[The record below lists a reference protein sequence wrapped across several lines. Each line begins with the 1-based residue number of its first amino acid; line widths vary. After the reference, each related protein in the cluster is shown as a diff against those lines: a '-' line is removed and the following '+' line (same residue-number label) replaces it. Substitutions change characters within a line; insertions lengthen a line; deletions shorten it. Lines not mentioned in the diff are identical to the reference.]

1 MLHKLS
7 GQAKI
12 LVLLG
17 LFVVYV
23 CLELSLNLL
32 LIDMYAK
39 PLQDVFGEYQLT
51 AERLE
56 LFGRTLSGFG
66 LALGIISFVPGHL
79 FNFLGGANR
88 ATLPSDERV
97 ISKQG
102 KWLFRPVA
110 FVLLWAL
117 IIPFLRIAIDATV
130 DGTSNEKKL
139 SAVRAIVYKEAYLA
153 ESVTIEGFPEFD
165 EIVSDPQRKDL
176 VVALIPSLA
185 FFSGGF
191 NHLIESNLQNMAD
204 VFLQNRQEE
213 AFSKE
218 ALPRIREFDGA
229 YKSEWAKYRKA
240 TQEYAQ
246 ASRRENNYALIEQER
261 TELLNQANGR
271 INQRWRT
278 FSDEL
283 LKADDFRKDYA
294 ENETIV
300 GVYRDLRDKYQ
311 SSKCDREC
319 RQFYKAE
326 FAKYLT
332 NLTFESG
339 ERFGVYLT
347 ADDANLTK
355 LLKSKYQLMGMFTRG
370 RRAYLYRAYGIS
382 EEMEYEQYTQ
392 SQMATNLAIAL
403 FKENDVHVPE
413 NWSMQDMRA
422 LRQGI
427 TQKYQGRA
435 QALWE
440 KYQNSSKFGGVPMKD
455 LDRVDFAR
463 LHEIEVMAQI
473 ILGPYYMES
482 FTPSIAESRYKKMWL
497 DSQDNISFIQMVT
510 STAAT
515 AAFSPGGSMFQL
527 GKDAV
532 KLAVIPPVSIAAS
545 LLAIFLLFIK
555 LGLYLWARS
564 KVYFMLA
571 MGLGVFAFGMPVG
584 KSVMGENSYHG
595 MMVAFA
601 EEFSDVDT
609 FDKTFTVGFGY
620 VLDLE
625 NGIFKTYRGLD
636 VVNAVASVVYQK
648 LPRDESGQPIAL
660 PEPSDFSLR
669 AYDNFAYSILDFTPD
684 MLGLGEVTSPFNSN
698 ITVLKQDMNVGAYLG
713 VRLEDKKV
721 AEVRMPNFMQG
732 TDIGLLAEQR
742 LFYQPDWQ
750 ALALEYISNVDD
762 PSYWLQLAQGDV
774 AKETLMQRLER
785 NMATYLNNTPSTLA
799 LLNSL
804 NEKGQSN
811 LILLE
816 LERSKKYRCFVLGT
830 VTAQMISESIE
841 SNHIAYEELPN
852 CKARI

>member
-1 MLHKLS
+1 MSTRVS
-7 GQAKI
+7 GQVKI
-12 LVLLG
+12 LLLLG

-66 LALGIISFVPGHL
+66 LALGFISFVPGHI
-79 FNFLGGANR
+79 FNFLGGANP
-88 ATLPSDERV
+88 ATQTGDEHG

-130 DGTSNEKKL
+130 DNTSNEKKL

-165 EIVSDPQRKDL
+165 EIVSDADRKDL

-204 VFLQNRQEE
+204 VFLLNRQEE
-213 AFSKE
+213 TFSKE
-218 ALPRIREFDGA
+218 ALPRIRKFDGI
-229 YKSEWAKYRKA
+229 YKSEWGSYKKA
-240 TQEYAQ
+240 SLEYTQ
-246 ASRRENNYALIEQER
+246 ASRRENNFALIEQER
-261 TELLNQANGR
+261 TELLNKANER
-271 INQRWRT
+271 INQHWRT

-283 LKADDFRKDYA
+283 LKADDFRRDYA
-294 ENETIV
+294 ENEDIV
-300 GVYRDLRDKYQ
+300 KVYRDIRGKYQ
-311 SSKCDREC
+311 SSKCDRQC
-319 RQFYKAE
+319 RDFYKAE
-326 FAKYLT
+326 FAKYLN

-347 ADDANLTK
+347 PADANLTK

-370 RRAYLYRAYGIS
+370 RRAYLYQAYGIS
-382 EEMEYEQYTQ
+382 EEMEYEQYSQ
-392 SQMATNLAIAL
+392 SQVATNLAIAL
-403 FKENDVHVPE
+403 FKEQDVHVPKD
-413 NWSMQDMRA
+413 WTMQDMRA
-422 LRQGI
+422 LRQAI
-427 TQKYQGRA
+427 TKKYQGRA
-435 QALWE
+435 EALWV
-440 KYQNSSKFGGVPMKD
+440 KYQNGSSFGGVPEKT

-463 LHEIEVMAQI
+463 LHEIKVLSKI
-473 ILGPYYMES
+473 VLGPYYMDN

-515 AAFSPGGSMFQL
+515 AAFAPGGSMFQL

-545 LLAIFLLFIK
+545 LLAILLLFIK
-555 LGLYLWARS
+555 LGMYLWARN
-564 KVYFMLA
+564 KVYLVVA
-571 MGLGVFAFGMPVG
+571 MGLGVFAFGIPVG

-625 NGIFKTYRGLD
+625 NGIFKTYRDLP
-636 VVNAVASVVYQK
+636 VVDAVASVVYQK
-648 LPRDESGQPIAL
+648 LPRDENGEPIDL
-660 PEPSDFSLR
+660 PPPSDFSLR
-669 AYDNFAYSILDFTPD
+669 AYDNFAYSILGFAPD
-684 MLGLGEVTSPFNSN
+684 MLGMGEVTAPFNTN
-698 ITVLKQDMNVGAYLG
+698 ITLLKQDMNVGAYLG

-721 AEVRMPNFMQG
+721 AQVSMPNFMQG
-732 TDIGLLAEQR
+732 TDIGLIAEQR

-762 PSYWLQLAQGDV
+762 PSYWLQLAQGDI
-774 AKETLMQRLER
+774 AKESVMQRLER
-785 NMATYLNNTPSTLA
+785 NMASYLNDTPSTLA
-799 LLNSL
+799 LLNNL
-804 NEKGQSN
+804 NERGQSN

-816 LERSKKYRCFVLGT
+816 LEHSKKYRCFVLGT

-841 SNHIAYEELPN
+841 SNNIAYEELPN
-852 CKARI
+852 CKARL